1 MKKIGLIFSVWL
13 LTSFAMQAQAYT
25 NLVGQKTPELI
36 IEKWISPAPELQGKF
51 IIIDFWATWCPPCRV
66 SIPHMNAL
74 AAKYADHA
82 VVIGLSKEAEA
93 TVRAFKGME
102 YYSAIDTKG
111 RLQIAVGV
119 RGIPNVIIIDPE
131 GMVRWQGH
139 PANLSEE
146 IIDALIA
153 DYTQKLTTA
162 PVTPVERLV
171 NVDEPYDNHV
181 EKPTNNS
188 TDEAPGQNV
197 DIYDHL

>member
-93 TVRAFKGME
+93 TVRAFKGMD

-111 RLQIAVGV
+111 QLQIAVGV
-119 RGIPNVIIIDPE
+119 RGIPNVMIIDPQ

-139 PANLSEE
+139 PGNLTEE

-153 DYTQKLTTA
+153 DYTQKLTTV

-171 NVDEPYDNHV
+171 NVDDSYDNHV

>member
-146 IIDALIA
+146 IMDALIA

>member
-146 IIDALIA
+146 IMDALIA

-171 NVDEPYDNHV
+171 NVGEPYDNHV

>member
-13 LTSFAMQAQAYT
+13 ITAGVMQAQAYT

-74 AAKYADHA
+74 ATKYAEHV

-93 TVRAFKGME
+93 TVRAFKGMD

-119 RGIPNVIIIDPE
+119 RGIPNVMIIDPQ

-139 PANLSEE
+139 PGNLTEE
-146 IIDALIA
+146 IIDTLIA
-153 DYTQKLTTA
+153 DYAQKLATV
-162 PVTPVERLV
+162 PPTPVERV
-171 NVDEPYDNHV
+171 NINDSYESHV
-181 EKPTNNS
+181 EKPTYNS
-188 TDEAPGQNV
+188 TDEAPGQNI